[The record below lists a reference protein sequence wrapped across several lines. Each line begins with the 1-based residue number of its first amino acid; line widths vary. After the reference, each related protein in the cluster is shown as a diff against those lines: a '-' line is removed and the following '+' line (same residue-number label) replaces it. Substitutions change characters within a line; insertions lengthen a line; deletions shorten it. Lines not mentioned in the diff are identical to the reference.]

1 VSLACAAFVA
11 AGPALADETPPAP
24 VPVTP
29 ILAPTSAPG
38 VAPSEAPPAEGDA
51 RQQLEQA
58 MQLYESG
65 HYAEALDLFQRVYA
79 LQPNPAVLFNI
90 GAVHAALH
98 HCELARDAYRHYIE
112 QTRSEGGRADAQRQL
127 ERLNACDA
135 APAPTDAAAASAAM
149 PPSEPPLA
157 AAPEATVASSATS
170 ASAAAEAPPAP
181 ATSVPSNDIPPPM
194 ATDSPPNA
202 MRVAGWVAIGA
213 GGVLGLASLGCA
225 YASWRADDADRSAS
239 PGQSGDAAAREQDAG
254 QRYNSL
260 AWGLAGGAAALAGSG
275 LLLLWLQPDEQTSVQ
290 VAAPGGGLG
299 LSLEQRF

>member
-1 VSLACAAFVA
+1 VCASLARAGVCGAFVA

-24 VPVTP
+24 VPD
-29 ILAPTSAPG
+29 APTSIPAA
-38 VAPSEAPPAEGDA
+38 APSEGDA

-65 HYAEALDLFQRVYA
+65 RYAEALEVFERVYA

-90 GAVHAALH
+90 GAVHAALQ
-98 HCELARDAYRHYIE
+98 HCELARDAYRRYIE
-112 QTRSEGGRADAQRQL
+112 QTRSESGRADAQQQL
-127 ERLNACDA
+127 ERLNECEA
-135 APAPTDAAAASAAM
+135 APPPVEATAAAAAL
-149 PPSEPPLA
+149 PPSEPALA
-157 AAPEATVASSATS
+157 APPEAPVTSSAT
-170 ASAAAEAPPAP
+170 AAASETPPPAP
-181 ATSVPSNDIPPPM
+181 VATTDLPPPM

-225 YASWRADDADRSAS
+225 YASWRADDADSGAS

>member
-1 VSLACAAFVA
+1 
-11 AGPALADETPPAP
+11 
-24 VPVTP
+24 VPV
-29 ILAPTSAPG
+29 APTSAP
-38 VAPSEAPPAEGDA
+38 SEAPAESDA
-51 RQQLEQA
+51 RQQLEEA

-65 HYAEALDLFQRVYA
+65 RYAEALDRFERVYA

-90 GAVHAALH
+90 GAVHAALR
-98 HCELARDAYRHYIE
+98 HCELARDAYRRYIE
-112 QTRSEGGRADAQRQL
+112 QTRSESGRADAQQQL
-127 ERLNACDA
+127 ERLNECDA
-135 APAPTDAAAASAAM
+135 APAADAALGPAM
-149 PPSEPPLA
+149 SPEMSPDAPPGEPPLA
-157 AAPEATVASSATS
+157 APPEASAASSATT
-170 ASAAAEAPPAP
+170 AAPETPPPAP
-181 ATSVPSNDIPPPM
+181 VSGVTPTDVPPPM
-194 ATDSPPNA
+194 ATDSPPNG

-225 YASWRADDADRSAS
+225 YASWRADDADSSAS

-275 LLLLWLQPDEQTSVQ
+275 LLLLWLQPDEHTSVQ

>member
-1 VSLACAAFVA
+1 V
-11 AGPALADETPPAP
+11 
-24 VPVTP
+24 
-29 ILAPTSAPG
+29 APTSTPEA
-38 VAPSEAPPAEGDA
+38 APSEGDA

-65 HYAEALDLFQRVYA
+65 RYAEALEVFERVYA
-79 LQPNPAVLFNI
+79 FEPNPAVLFNI

-98 HCELARDAYRHYIE
+98 HCELARDAYRRYIE
-112 QTRSEGGRADAQRQL
+112 QTRSESGRADAQQQL
-127 ERLNACDA
+127 ERLNECHAAPSAVDA
-135 APAPTDAAAASAAM
+135 AQAALPSSELAPAAPHEGAVATSAT
-149 PPSEPPLA
+149 A
-157 AAPEATVASSATS
+157 AAPEAP
-170 ASAAAEAPPAP
+170 PPAP
-181 ATSVPSNDIPPPM
+181 VTAPSTDLPPPM

-202 MRVAGWVAIGA
+202 MRVAGWVAIGT

-225 YASWRADDADRSAS
+225 YASWRADTADSGAS